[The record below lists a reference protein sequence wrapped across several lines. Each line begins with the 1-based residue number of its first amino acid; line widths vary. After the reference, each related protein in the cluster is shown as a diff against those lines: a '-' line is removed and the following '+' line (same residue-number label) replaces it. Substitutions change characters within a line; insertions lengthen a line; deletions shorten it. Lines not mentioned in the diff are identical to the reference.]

1 MVTFEWLP
9 PVSWK
14 LNKIRQRGE
23 FFPRQHSSWFSR
35 RSCSLRDP
43 CTQSRPGSHSKALH
57 TQLGNRAFV
66 QTFGTQD
73 SVQKQEMPS
82 PCFSHGSGRR
92 PRRILIN
99 LVPPEK
105 HPASHAD
112 TLLHICVVCTRKT
125 GSIDR
130 GHGEYFF
137 FIILKQYYSEMT
149 KKRGKYSSMLR
160 PQRLHEHFHI
170 HCQFPL
176 IKTLCFVNCVWLAAG
191 LFGCMNS
198 V

>member
-23 FFPRQHSSWFSR
+23 FFPQLHSSWFSR

-43 CTQSRPGSHSKALH
+43 CTQSRPGSHSEALH

-82 PCFSHGSGRR
+82 SCFSHGSGRR

-105 HPASHAD
+105 QSASHAD
-112 TLLHICVVCTRKT
+112 TMLHICVVSTRKK
-125 GSIDR
+125 
-130 GHGEYFF
+130 GEMESMFF
-137 FIILKQYYSEMT
+137 VGLKQYYIEMT

-160 PQRLHEHFHI
+160 PQVAWTFSYT
-170 HCQFPL
+170 FS
-176 IKTLCFVNCVWLAAG
+176 
-191 LFGCMNS
+191 NS
-198 V
+198 SN